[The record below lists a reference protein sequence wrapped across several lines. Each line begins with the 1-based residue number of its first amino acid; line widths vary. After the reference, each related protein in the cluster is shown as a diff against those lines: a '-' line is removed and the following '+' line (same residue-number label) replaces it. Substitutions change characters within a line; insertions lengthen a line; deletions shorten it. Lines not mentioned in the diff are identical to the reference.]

1 MPLRFDAAELQS
13 YLDEVFPQVRGL
25 FVIDEV
31 HEDHLK
37 MRMPVKEAH
46 LRPGG
51 TVSGPRCLHWPI
63 VGCMRPS
70 FRIWGKRRWPSQR
83 IVRLI
88 SCANPRRGGI
98 SIQFAVSTN
107 WAVCWLLGMR

>member
-37 MRMPVKEAH
+37 MRMPVKDAH

-51 TVSGPRCLHWPI
+51 TVSDR
-63 VGCMRPS
+63 
-70 FRIWGKRRWPSQR
+70 
-83 IVRLI
+83 
-88 SCANPRRGGI
+88 
-98 SIQFAVSTN
+98 
-107 WAVCWLLGMR
+107 

>member
-51 TVSGPRCLHWPI
+51 TVSGLDVCI
-63 VGCMRPS
+63 G
-70 FRIWGKRRWPSQR
+70 
-83 IVRLI
+83 RLWDV
-88 SCANPRRGGI
+88 CGHPVAFGERGAGRHNEL
-98 SIQFAVSTN
+98 FD
-107 WAVCWLLGMR
+107 

>member
-46 LRPGG
+46 LRSWWYGIGSVDVCLGRLWDVCRHSFAFGERGAGG
-51 TVSGPRCLHWPI
+51 HNELCD
-63 VGCMRPS
+63 
-70 FRIWGKRRWPSQR
+70 
-83 IVRLI
+83 
-88 SCANPRRGGI
+88 
-98 SIQFAVSTN
+98 
-107 WAVCWLLGMR
+107 